1 VAEAEAFTAGVVEA
15 VVFHGG
21 GGGGFHG
28 GGGGGG
34 GFHGGGVGASTVG
47 VEEEVS
53 TARVVAHIVEG
64 LLRGL
69 AVLRWGSY
77 RSVGPGA
84 DSRRAATER
93 AGVLT
98 ADSVHRA
105 A

>member
-1 VAEAEAFTAGVVEA
+1 VEAEAFTAGVVEA
-15 VVFHGG
+15 VVSTVV
-21 GGGGFHG
+21 
-28 GGGGGG
+28 
-34 GFHGGGVGASTVG
+34 GVGASTAA

-53 TARVVAHIVEG
+53 RARVVAHIVAG
-64 LLRGL
+64 APSGPRGPSAGGATAAL
-69 AVLRWGSY
+69 ALV
-77 RSVGPGA
+77 A